1 MNQRDWELLDKQ
13 LGRNNFSRRD
23 NSLDVL
29 MIGAVFFA
37 GIAFGSLVVTHE
49 SSPTRV
55 ASNHTVAMACDY
67 NGACRIRFHA
77 PGAWT
82 LSSLMSE

>member
-1 MNQRDWELLDKQ
+1 MDQRDWELLDKQ
-13 LGRNNFSRRD
+13 LRGANLPQRND
-23 NSLDVL
+23 SLTVFTVVAVL
-29 MIGAVFFA
+29 LA

-67 NGACRIRFHA
+67 NGACRIRSHA